1 MPFLV
6 PPPARPPRARLR
18 QEGRIRPALAILL
31 VLLAAAAA
39 AGAWWWQQHRAGASA
54 ASAAADPAA
63 ARRAAA
69 SRAQPVSAGTV
80 RRQDLRVTLAAI
92 GNVAALNTAVVR
104 AKVDGELRAIR
115 FREGDTAAAG
125 QLLAEIDPR
134 AFQAALAQAQ
144 GTLARDQALLRNA
157 RIDLQRYQD
166 LLAQDSIARQ
176 QVDTQAAL
184 VRQYE
189 GTVQSDQALVD
200 TAKLQLSYTRVT
212 APIAGRLGLRQADLG
227 NLVRAGDA
235 NGLVTITQTRPIQA
249 VFAVPEAHL
258 PQVNRRLQA
267 GAALPV
273 EAWDREQ
280 RTRLAIGRLLTL
292 DNAIDA
298 ATGTVRAKAV
308 FPNADGALFP
318 NQFVNIRLQVEVLP
332 DVSTVPVTAVQRGSQ
347 GTYVYLIRDDA
358 TVALRKVRLG
368 ATEGDRVGVEGDL
381 AEGARVVT
389 DGADRLRE
397 GAEVMVVAPDAA
409 AQADRAVEA
418 AASRPR
424 GGGGARNLP
433 PELAARVQA
442 MSPEERRA
450 FFQQRRQQRQQEGAA
465 PSGAGAAAAP
475 GAAPPAS
482 PGSAPAVA
490 PAPAPGASAS
500 VPPGAAGAVGAA
512 PAAGS
517 APARP
522 SPSAAP
528 AAR

>member
-1 MPFLV
+1 MAVL
-6 PPPARPPRARLR
+6 LLLL
-18 QEGRIRPALAILL
+18 ALA
-31 VLLAAAAA
+31 AGG
-39 AGAWWWQQHRAGASA
+39 GAWWWRHRSGAA
-54 ASAAADPAA
+54 PAADPAA
-63 ARRAAA
+63 AQRAAGN
-69 SRAQPVSAGTV
+69 RPQPVSAGTV
-80 RRQDLRVTLAAI
+80 RRQDLRVTLAVI

-115 FREGDTAAAG
+115 FREGDTVAAG

-166 LLAQDSIARQ
+166 LLAKDSIARQ

-189 GTVQSDQALVD
+189 GTVQSDQAQVD
-200 TAKLQLSYTRVT
+200 TARLQLSYTRVT
-212 APIAGRLGLRQADLG
+212 APISGRLGLRQADLG

-249 VFAVPEAHL
+249 VFAIPEASL
-258 PQVNRRLQA
+258 AQVNRRLQA
-267 GAALPV
+267 GATLPV

-292 DNAIDA
+292 DNAIDT

-332 DVSTVPVTAVQRGSQ
+332 DVATVPATAVQRGAQ
-347 GTYVYLIRDDA
+347 GTYVYAIRDDS

-368 ATEGDRVGVEGDL
+368 TAEGDRVGVEGDL
-381 AEGARVVT
+381 AEGERVVT

-397 GAEVMVVAPDAA
+397 GARVAVIAPDAA
-409 AQADRAVEA
+409 ARADRAVKA

-424 GGGGARNLP
+424 GGGMRNLP

-450 FFQQRRQQRQQEGAA
+450 FFQQRRQQRQQEE
-465 PSGAGAAAAP
+465 GAAASAPGSAAGP

-490 PAPAPGASAS
+490 PAQAPGAAPS
-500 VPPGAAGAVGAA
+500 VGPA
-512 PAAGS
+512 PAAL
-517 APARP
+517 PAA
-522 SPSAAP
+522 PSAAP